1 MTNDLAGL
9 GVWDG
14 GLRYGDPAQAAD
26 AAAELEEL
34 GYTAMWIPD
43 VGGDVFASLQNL
55 LAATSTAVVATGILN
70 MWMHTPDEV
79 ATRRA
84 ELDASAPGRLL
95 LGIGVS
101 HAALIDMQEAGKYQ
115 RPYSHMVEYLDA
127 LDAAD
132 PPVPVDGRV
141 LAALGPKM
149 LALAAAR
156 AAGVHPYLAPP
167 DNTARTRAAVGPDAL
182 VCPEQPVVLERDPE
196 VARQIARA
204 HLVGYLA
211 LPNYRN
217 NLLRNGIDE
226 SDLVDGGS
234 DELVD
239 TLVVWGDE
247 DTIAARI
254 AEHRAAGANHVCIQ
268 VLRADRSE
276 LPRAEWRRL
285 AALVPR

>member
-1 MTNDLAGL
+1 M
-9 GVWDG
+9 
-14 GLRYGDPAQAAD
+14 
-26 AAAELEEL
+26 
-34 GYTAMWIPD
+34 
-43 VGGDVFASLQNL
+43 
-55 LAATSTAVVATGILN
+55 
-70 MWMHTPDEV
+70 
-79 ATRRA
+79 
-84 ELDASAPGRLL
+84 
-95 LGIGVS
+95 
-101 HAALIDMQEAGKYQ
+101 
-115 RPYSHMVEYLDA
+115 
-127 LDAAD
+127 
-132 PPVPVDGRV
+132 
-141 LAALGPKM
+141 
-149 LALAAAR
+149 
-156 AAGVHPYLAPP
+156 
-167 DNTARTRAAVGPDAL
+167 
-182 VCPEQPVVLERDPE
+182 VLERDPE

-226 SDLVDGGS
+226 SDLADGGS